1 VGLDDN
7 GETYHHPMMNLALE
21 FARGLSIDAR
31 ANWIR
36 SDVYRETSIF
46 VGNDAQAACAH
57 PVIHRRRD
65 SPWDRLFRM
74 ASLLET
80 VTTEIGD
87 AMRKKDQASLAPLR
101 MLKAAIMNKEVE
113 KGRSLDEAESLQVVN
128 VLVKQRRDS
137 AEQFSAAGRQ
147 ELADRELSEIRFL
160 ERYLPPAAD
169 AATVNAAI
177 DSAIAETGAAGAK
190 DMGKVM
196 KAVMAKLAGMSVDGR
211 VVSDAVK
218 KRLV

>member
-1 VGLDDN
+1 
-7 GETYHHPMMNLALE
+7 
-21 FARGLSIDAR
+21 
-31 ANWIR
+31 
-36 SDVYRETSIF
+36 
-46 VGNDAQAACAH
+46 
-57 PVIHRRRD
+57 
-65 SPWDRLFRM
+65 M

-101 MLKAAIMNKEVE
+101 MLKAALMNKEVE
-113 KGRSLDEAESLQVVN
+113 KGRSLDDAESLQVVN

-169 AATVNAAI
+169 AAAVNAAI

-196 KAVMAKLAGMSVDGR
+196 KAVMVKLAGMSVDGR
-211 VVSDAVK
+211 MVSDTVK